1 MPPVQHSSSSRS
13 AHKESDQIPS
23 NQNYTLGDYS
33 FRIER
38 SSVPGSTNDKIEA
51 ICTDKDGKNARKS
64 IQVPSS
70 TQLSGWFVEAN
81 ETEATVYA
89 TLKVPVGD
97 GPKTSDLDTSP
108 IAQPI
113 TATGTI
119 TRWADNWQNP
129 NYPSSIKTF
138 TGAAFA
144 YGYRGGAGLQ
154 CEIETASEMGGQT
167 SKTESFNF
175 ITGELYRTTY
185 NYANSQFT
193 HNGKTVYYVAGTNG
207 GSWGEKSSGI
217 DVIID
222 GNYDLT
228 HAREIAWTLVY
239 GNSSGDEYETKEIMV
254 GRFAID
260 IEDAGGVGPDA
271 EGGDDPDDGWDD
283 PDDYYDDDY
292 DDYDDT
298 EEYDDELYLELDKWD
313 GEPGESFTVTITG
326 HNGESVVVSIQPNDA
341 TEEILTYRLYAPA
354 SKDAPLTYT
363 FTTDESWMAEG
374 IYSRA
379 FLVTATTD
387 ETARTAN
394 DGFTLHVEEP
404 DMLTVDTD
412 MDEGQPGETITAYV
426 GGHSGH
432 TFSAVVTNAVGDIVA
447 TFSHVVPQSQYS
459 DVELPIVLNE
469 AWFSSNSSSETLI
482 ITATTDDNRQ
492 ASAVFKMVLEPLTV
506 SLDVDKY
513 TAEVGEE
520 VTWSMEAEGGN
531 GNYQYNFFIFLDGE
545 LVRDGRWQFD
555 NFLTYTPHSPGTY
568 TVEGYAKDSRL
579 SQNVKAPEDGE
590 VIVEGEPEPEPEPE
604 PDEITRTLYI
614 TVTGA
619 LSGRHNDP
627 GKDPS
632 YSYLPADKST
642 IADYGCGGD
651 GGHGGGG
658 GAGASNVVVYKFAT
672 DKADSKEITAIT
684 KRPGFGSGGGKGG
697 KGGDG
702 CILVYY

>member
-1 MPPVQHSSSSRS
+1 MPPIQHSSSSRS

-33 FRIER
+33 FRLER
-38 SSVPGSTNDKIEA
+38 TSIPGSSNDKIEA

-70 TQLSGWFVEAN
+70 TQLLGWYVEAN
-81 ETEATVYA
+81 ETEASVYILTNAVAPLIIGDIPCIGSPGLTEDKPVEQNRRYQVEIGDIPGGLMTVS
-89 TLKVPVGD
+89 D
-97 GPKTSDLDTSP
+97 GKLIAAWGQSDTSHSVAGWVSSWVLYP
-108 IAQPI
+108 DGTKHSQRGSGLGSNLVFQFDNKIVGYYAQDRFWNE
-113 TATGTI
+113 GV
-119 TRWADNWQNP
+119 D
-129 NYPSSIKTF
+129 K
-138 TGAAFA
+138 FA
-144 YGYRGGAGLQ
+144 ELVPRANVELTDFAKAQ
-154 CEIETASEMGGQT
+154 
-167 SKTESFNF
+167 SFNK
-175 ITGELYRTTY
+175 
-185 NYANSQFT
+185 A
-193 HNGKTVYYVAGTNG
+193 AC
-207 GSWGEKSSGI
+207 
-217 DVIID
+217 
-222 GNYDLT
+222 
-228 HAREIAWTLVY
+228 IAWSMIYSATEDKKETLVA
-239 GNSSGDEYETKEIMV
+239 
-254 GRFAID
+254 RFAID

-271 EGGDDPDDGWDD
+271 EDGDDPGDDGWGD
-283 PDDYYDDDY
+283 PDDYYDDDN
-292 DDYDDT
+292 DDYEDT
-298 EEYDDELYLELDKWD
+298 EEYDDELYLELDKWE

-326 HNGESVVVSIQPNDA
+326 HNGESVVVSVQPNDA

-363 FTTDESWMAEG
+363 FTTDESWMADG

-394 DGFTLHVEEP
+394 DGFTLYVEEP

-412 MDEGQPGETITAYV
+412 MDEGQPGETITAYI

-447 TFSHVVPQSQYS
+447 TFSQVVPQSQYS

-568 TVEGYAKDSRL
+568 TVEGYVKDSRL